1 MQIMILRASG
11 KGVSNFSISKAG
23 MIALIS
29 ALMVSIFLLAIGFQ
43 YLTLRFMPDAPVV
56 SLLIDS
62 AVSDRVAENEKNA
75 KQNIAAMVVRLGEL
89 QAQIVRLE
97 SLGERVQKLADIK
110 TTDFDLKSKP
120 GRGGPQTGG
129 TNWTPEQFQSMLN
142 SVAGDMV
149 SMDDYLSIAESNLM
163 SQKIQANWVHGS
175 DPVNIAILMSGFGIR
190 SDPFSGLKAFHRGL
204 DFAAPIG
211 TPVFASA
218 SGKVVV
224 AERHPEYGNMIDIDH
239 GRGVMSRYAHTSKM
253 LVKVGAVVKRGD
265 QIAEVGT
272 TGRSTGPHLHFE
284 VMVNGVVQNPV
295 SFLSRKSND
304 RKKVSS
310 FAKLAN

>member
-1 MQIMILRASG
+1 MQIMILRTSG

-23 MIALIS
+23 MIALIGT
-29 ALMVSIFLLAIGFQ
+29 LMASIFLLAIGFQ

-62 AVSDRVAENEKNA
+62 AVSDRVAENEKNS

-97 SLGERVQKLADIK
+97 NLGERVQKLADIK

-129 TNWTPEQFQSMLN
+129 ANWTPEQFQSMLN
-142 SVAGDMV
+142 SVAADMV

-175 DPVNIAILMSGFGIR
+175 DPVNTAILMSGFGIR
-190 SDPFSGLKAFHRGL
+190 SDPFTGLKAFHRGL

-211 TPVFASA
+211 TPIFASA

-284 VMVNGVVQNPV
+284 VTVNGVVQNPA
-295 SFLSRKSND
+295 SFLSRASSN
-304 RKKVSS
+304 RKKISS
-310 FAKLAN
+310 FAKLVN